1 MNNPHFTMPKVRIVV
16 ADASRARLFT
26 TDSPMGDFTEVD
38 TLLNPEARLHDG
50 DLTTDRPGRQA
61 DSMNNGRSAMEE
73 PSEPKEVEAQRF
85 AKELAESLEK
95 ARNQGEMEKLYI
107 AAPPKFLGELRKH
120 MKPELKAVVAEEIR
134 KDFSQ
139 MNARE
144 LRKHFPERVK

>member
-16 ADASRARLFT
+16 ADASRARLFS
-26 TDSPMGDFTEVD
+26 TDSPKGDFQEVD

-61 DSMNNGRSAMEE
+61 DSMNSGRSAMEE
-73 PSEPKEVEAQRF
+73 HSEPKEVEAQRF
-85 AKELAESLEK
+85 AKELAENLEK
-95 ARNQGEMEKLYI
+95 ARNQGELEKLYI

-120 MKPELKAVVAEEIR
+120 MKPELKGIVAEEIR

-139 MNARE
+139 MNSRE
-144 LRKHFPERVK
+144 LRKHFPERIK